1 MATNF
6 KRFIVKGAGYRLEAV
21 DTPLDGRTIIE
32 SKDEIIKIP
41 YPYIGM
47 IFYVKNENKFYYIKT
62 LKTAYVTIDE
72 DWNPIE
78 YFEKLEDIPDY
89 ENKMEWV
96 DYMLIE
102 NYYADEYEEFGGS
115 TGDGVGEEQ
124 SYTNEKLVLNGVGG
138 IQAGE
143 SFDDVPL
150 TDMWNKLLYPD
161 QSPDIVNII
170 ASTEPGLQDKNIPL
184 ESLTFDIEVAK
195 TTNDLVSL
203 ALFDGENEI
212 ETKDLTNPDVV
223 TDDNIYNF
231 NVESITTENPLS
243 EDKTFSIKLTDSNGL
258 VTSKELVYDFI
269 SPIYTGVSDSEVLE
283 ESEILL
289 STKLVVEPDIEQN
302 VTCEDKYDFICYPE
316 AFGDLVNIIED
327 NGFKTLNS
335 YTKSEVTVNGENYF
349 VYANKNKYTVE
360 NYNILYKFN
369 I

>member
-6 KRFIVKGAGYRLEAV
+6 NTFTSLNGGYKIGIAN
-21 DTPLDGRTIIE
+21 TPLDGRTIIE
-32 SKDEIIKIP
+32 SVDEITKIP
-41 YPYIGM
+41 YPYVGM
-47 IFYVKNENKFYYIKT
+47 TIYVKNDNKFYYVKT
-62 LKTAYVTIDE
+62 LANGFATIDE
-72 DWNPIE
+72 SWNITGI
-78 YFEKLEDIPDY
+78 YTKLEDVPDY
-89 ENKMEWV
+89 ESKIEWV
-96 DYMLIE
+96 DYMPLE
-102 NYYADEYEEFGGS
+102 NCIVGEYEEFGGS
-115 TGDGVGEEQ
+115 TGGGVGEEQ

-161 QSPDIVNII
+161 QAPDIVNII

-223 TDDNIYNF
+223 ADDNIYNF
-231 NVESITTENPLS
+231 NIESITTENPLS
-243 EDKTFSIKLTDSNGL
+243 EDKTFLIKLTDLNGL

-327 NGFKTLNS
+327 NGFKTLNN
-335 YTKSEVTVNGENYF
+335 YAKSEITVNGENYF
-349 VYANKNKYTVE
+349 VYVNKNKYTVE